1 MDDLD
6 LGATIKGFIP
16 GQKMFGRYTLT
27 KILGR
32 GGMGIV
38 WLARDE
44 KLERDIALKF
54 LPEVVAA
61 DPRAVD
67 ELKRET
73 RRSLELTH
81 PHIVR
86 IYDFV
91 EDART
96 AAIAMEY
103 IPGATLAKL
112 ALDQPQRAY
121 DAGALTAWVAQLCE
135 ALDYAHRKAKV
146 VHRDLKPANLM
157 IDGAGELKVA
167 DFGIAASVSDSVSR
181 VSQQGGTSGTPVY
194 MSPQQMM
201 GEKPAVTDD
210 IYALGATLYD
220 LITGKPPFYTGNI
233 ILQVQS
239 KVPPSVAARRTEL
252 GVTGEPIPPGWE
264 ATIAACLAKEAKDR
278 PQSAGEV
285 AERLGLTTKSTKS
298 TKTGEKQRAAED
310 KAKPS
315 ADPSG
320 QSKIGNQKPV
330 RRSLGEGGSKIAA
343 VAAIA
348 VIAAAGWYFGLH
360 APEQRRIEAEQVRV
374 EQARIETERQQAEVN
389 RIAAE
394 REAEARR
401 IEAARLAA
409 EQEAERQRL
418 LDEQRRIDAE
428 EREQAAQREIARIAA
443 QGELEAAAR
452 TLLQAQDLW
461 QKRLV
466 SSSDW
471 AQAVAYFESI
481 WVKLARV
488 ESSLVDKGMAL
499 ISAVPNQAA
508 ISLDSQTGTGTLLLL
523 AIKVGEHEYTVE
535 LEGYTSER
543 GRVLITPGRLA
554 TPATISLKKQPAQVT
569 ALANFPVAGQSWEN
583 SLGMKF
589 VPVPGTNVLFSIWET
604 REKDY
609 AAFVRSTNKAWS
621 SANAGLAHPAV
632 NVSWNDAQAFCRWL
646 TEQERGE
653 GKIGPDQSYR
663 LPTDA
668 EWSLA
673 VGLTNEPGGS
683 PADKDMKVRRQ
694 YPWGPQ
700 WPPPRG
706 AGNYDQSRK
715 IDSFERTAPVG
726 SFSANAYGLHDMG
739 GNVWELVEDKWNAS
753 EDARVLRGASFARD
767 DPEHL
772 LSSFRYFSLPDRRTV
787 DYGFRV
793 VVALGSGRPHPAQAT
808 VDFNNPAE
816 PTNLNKDVES
826 QASLLRLME
835 QEFLPGV
842 FVAKL
847 DESLR
852 RNHGLPQSE
861 QNGLVVVSSTGRFA
875 PALPVGTLL
884 QEVNRVPVVDVDGAK
899 NSLRPGRNLALLW
912 VKGSNRR
919 VMFEVDAASLQ

>member
-16 GQKMFGRYTLT
+16 GQKVFGRYTLV

-32 GGMGIV
+32 GGMGVV

-112 ALDQPQRAY
+112 ALEQPQRAF
-121 DAGALTAWVAQLCE
+121 DPNALTAWVKQLCE

-220 LITGKPPFYTGNI
+220 LLTGKPPFYTGNI
-233 ILQVQS
+233 ILQVQN
-239 KVPPSVAARRTEL
+239 KVPPTVTERRAEL
-252 GVTGEPIPPGWE
+252 GVMGGLIPPEWE
-264 ATIAACLAKEAKDR
+264 ATIAAWLAKEPQGR

-285 AERLGLTTKSTKS
+285 LERL
-298 TKTGEKQRAAED
+298 RM
-310 KAKPS
+310 
-315 ADPSG
+315 
-320 QSKIGNQKPV
+320 
-330 RRSLGEGGSKIAA
+330 GEGGFQSAPARNPNFPADSADKMDAKVERLVPQPLSPGNKNGSGTSRSTSKSPLYAA
-343 VAAIA
+343 LAAGI
-348 VIAAAGWYFGLH
+348 VVLVAAGWYFGLH
-360 APEQRRIEAEQVRV
+360 APEQRRIEAERLRV
-374 EQARIETERQQAEVN
+374 EQARIENERQQAEAN

-428 EREQAAQREIARIAA
+428 ERKQAAQREIARIAA

-481 WVKLARV
+481 WLKLARV
-488 ESSLVDKGMAL
+488 DSSLVDKGMAL

-523 AIKVGEHEYTVE
+523 TIKVGEHEYTVE
-535 LEGYTSER
+535 LEGHTSER

-569 ALANFPVAGQSWEN
+569 ALANFPMAGQSWEN

-589 VPVPGTNVLFSIWET
+589 VPVPGTNVLFSI
-604 REKDY
+604 
-609 AAFVRSTNKAWS
+609 
-621 SANAGLAHPAV
+621 
-632 NVSWNDAQAFCRWL
+632 
-646 TEQERGE
+646 
-653 GKIGPDQSYR
+653 
-663 LPTDA
+663 
-668 EWSLA
+668 
-673 VGLTNEPGGS
+673 
-683 PADKDMKVRRQ
+683 
-694 YPWGPQ
+694 
-700 WPPPRG
+700 
-706 AGNYDQSRK
+706 
-715 IDSFERTAPVG
+715 
-726 SFSANAYGLHDMG
+726 
-739 GNVWELVEDKWNAS
+739 
-753 EDARVLRGASFARD
+753 
-767 DPEHL
+767 
-772 LSSFRYFSLPDRRTV
+772 
-787 DYGFRV
+787 
-793 VVALGSGRPHPAQAT
+793 
-808 VDFNNPAE
+808 
-816 PTNLNKDVES
+816 
-826 QASLLRLME
+826 
-835 QEFLPGV
+835 
-842 FVAKL
+842 
-847 DESLR
+847 
-852 RNHGLPQSE
+852 
-861 QNGLVVVSSTGRFA
+861 
-875 PALPVGTLL
+875 
-884 QEVNRVPVVDVDGAK
+884 
-899 NSLRPGRNLALLW
+899 
-912 VKGSNRR
+912 
-919 VMFEVDAASLQ
+919 